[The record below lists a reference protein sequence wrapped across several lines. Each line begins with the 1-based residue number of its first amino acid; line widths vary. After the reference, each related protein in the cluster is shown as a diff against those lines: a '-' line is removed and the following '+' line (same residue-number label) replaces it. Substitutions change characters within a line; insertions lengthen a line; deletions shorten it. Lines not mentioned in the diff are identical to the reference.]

1 MGQGA
6 SVPTG
11 RRRRYD
17 LNHATLPLRRTDSV
31 ACLAMTLAPRT
42 RWLLATVALIAVLGL
57 AVSRSIVVSFGLVGL
72 ALLVALAFVAP
83 VANLVLIVFAT
94 AVIPFSVQNRL
105 GGGARGLILSDVL
118 LLAGLLRVV
127 PGLLNGFRLER
138 RQRMVL
144 LTLSVFSLVVMFQ
157 FLRGLTLGHDPSTAG
172 AELRTLLGFATFL
185 VAVPV
190 LAREDHRSQLFKGLL
205 LTGLALGLWG
215 LAQWVFDIGFEGGF
229 GVREGINFTT
239 SGRGQLQGGMYAF
252 PVAAV
257 VGFAVLIS
265 GEVRRHSHRAL
276 IAVVTVVNLVC
287 VLLTYERTFW
297 VATAVALGFVTVR
310 SGHHPRS
317 RALVWGPAVV
327 VVMLASMATL
337 SPGTLGAARERLL
350 SLGQY
355 SSDGSVRYRVV
366 ESGHVLEEIGDHPVM
381 GAGLGAELIWNRSW
395 EGVPTRSYHYT
406 HNGYLWVAWK
416 MGLPAALV
424 LFATMAAAIAWR
436 APPGGHGLAR
446 PVRQGAQGA
455 LLLLMI
461 ASVTFPSFNTYG
473 ITATMG
479 LLLAICSS
487 RLPSSY
493 PGELES
499 VGERRVTV
507 S

>member
-1 MGQGA
+1 
-6 SVPTG
+6 
-11 RRRRYD
+11 
-17 LNHATLPLRRTDSV
+17 
-31 ACLAMTLAPRT
+31 MTFDPRS
-42 RWLLATVALIAVLGL
+42 RWLLATVALVALLGL
-57 AVSRSIVVSFGLVGL
+57 LVSRSIVVSVGLVAVGM
-72 ALLVALAFVAP
+72 LVALAFAAP
-83 VANLVLIVFAT
+83 VLNLVLIVFAT

-127 PGLLNGFRLER
+127 PGVLSGFRLKH
-138 RQRMVL
+138 RQRTILLALGAFSSVVL
-144 LTLSVFSLVVMFQ
+144 LQ
-157 FLRGLTLGHDPSTAG
+157 FLRGLASGHDVSIAG

-190 LAREDHRSQLFKGLL
+190 LAREDARSQLFKGLL
-205 LTGLALGLWG
+205 FTGLALGLWG

-252 PVAAV
+252 PIAAV
-257 VGFAVLIS
+257 VGFSVLIA
-265 GEVRRHSHRAL
+265 GDVRRHSHRAL
-276 IAVVTVVNLVC
+276 IAGVTVLNLAC

-297 VATAVALGFVTVR
+297 VATTVALGFVTIR
-310 SGHHPRS
+310 SGRRSRS

-327 VVMLASMATL
+327 LVLLGSMATL

-355 SSDGSVRYRVV
+355 SSDGSVRYRIV
-366 ESGHVLEEIGDHPVM
+366 ESRHVLEEIGAHPVA
-381 GAGLGAELIWNRSW
+381 GAGLGAELVWNRPW
-395 EGVPTRSYHYT
+395 EGVATRSYHYT

-416 MGLPAALV
+416 LGLPAALL
-424 LFATMAAAIAWR
+424 LFATLAVAIAWR
-436 APPGGHGLAR
+436 APPGGSPLTQSL
-446 PVRQGAQGA
+446 RQGAQGS

-479 LLLAICSS
+479 LLLAICAS
-487 RLPSSY
+487 RSPSSS
-493 PGELES
+493 PHEVQTAGQS
-499 VGERRVTV
+499 AVAVG
-507 S
+507 